1 MPTHFNSVINS
12 LLQESNFILDDD
24 VDTVIE
30 RLRIDDMIRDY
41 KNDPTSMEWYGTLM
55 DKFSNVPY
63 LSITNSDELNGVD
76 GQRAHQKL
84 PIQIKLVGRG
94 GHGYVA
100 NQKVI
105 TLVLPSYVIR
115 ELGAQGLDNTAVIS
129 ENPSYSKYFDLGY
142 WRSVIAHELTHWME
156 DALYGGKITK
166 DNDRF
171 KNKRGSLNLKKS
183 RQVDKAGEVRSQDQ
197 LDQLELDK
205 TVTGGIETEAV
216 IAQLKQRKR
225 TVGDESW
232 NAMSFKDLYKL
243 DPILKHYIDK
253 ARNGTKTGRF
263 ENDKKGL
270 SDKDFKGYIQRLIQK
285 MDRVGILGGNMRN
298 PVGDIN

>member
-30 RLRIDDMIRDY
+30 TLRIDSMISDY

-55 DKFSNVPY
+55 DKFSNVPH
-63 LSITNSDELNGVD
+63 LSIMGSDQLNGVD

-84 PIQIKLVGRG
+84 PIQIKLVSRG
-94 GHGYVA
+94 GHGYIP

-105 TLVLPSYVIR
+105 LLAMPSYVIR
-115 ELGAQGLDNTAVIS
+115 DLGPRGLSNVEVLS
-129 ENPSYSKYFDLGY
+129 ENPDYAKYFDIGY
-142 WRSVIAHELTHWME
+142 WRSVVAHELTHWME
-156 DALYGGKITK
+156 DALYGGKIAK
-166 DNDRF
+166 GHDRF
-171 KNKRGSLNLKKS
+171 KAKRMDLTRRMN
-183 RQVDKAGEVRSQDQ
+183 RQSTKAGTDRGRDK

-205 TVTGGIETEAV
+205 AVTGGDETEAV

-225 TVGDESW
+225 TVGDERW
-232 NAMSFKDLYKL
+232 NAMTFKDLYKL

-263 ENDKKGL
+263 QNDKKGL
-270 SDKDFKGYIQRLIQK
+270 SDRDFKGYIQRLIQK

-298 PVGDIN
+298 PVGDN